1 MATTTTMPII
11 NRANIRASIISSS
24 SSSLSLSHASS
35 NPSTMKKRKM
45 AEARMF
51 AKNGSA
57 EESGGT
63 DVGDIG
69 ADDYDRRKSK
79 QTHEGKKAIVIGA
92 GPAGALSALA
102 LARAGFSVDCFE
114 RRGPSSRL
122 ASGGHN
128 QLTQIRNLQGVGN
141 TRQYNVVLN
150 GRGIAA
156 LEMYGVKVSAN
167 DCVKLA
173 GSVRHEQKG
182 FKRPLRNPF
191 FFWNVSKRT
200 KIGEVTSRST
210 NAFSGSI
217 SIDRGVLAAEIQRA
231 ASEQFPEQITFHFN
245 KQCMDVQTGTSID
258 LQSKKVVIERFEGE
272 LTCPFLSEDEEC
284 NQTYKYDLLVGC
296 DGVNSEVRKAMEI
309 FDSGSFTVKKHI
321 DGMQYKSVSLPV
333 VGGLIGA
340 DVAEQWKKS
349 FHTWP
354 RGQNSLL
361 APPNPDGTLSGV
373 VILPSKSINRKA
385 KWSWD
390 SITAPQEVQAMFSE
404 LFPNAFG
411 GLLPPAVSTSLANQ
425 KAAPGG
431 TTIFCSSLSIPKR
444 HVVLVGDSAHAV
456 WPSLGQGANVAL
468 ESAACL
474 GIALEEIEDIRKGL
488 ETFDKLRKPQT
499 DACGR
504 LSMGGFGNTT
514 SRTTSSFLF
523 VLRVTTLIILN
534 KLIPAKTFGIFGFQ
548 PPAIFQLGN
557 PDFMYLEIENRIR
570 EEVMRLS
577 LMVGSFV
584 VLLMLCIKFGGA
596 NAFVRH
602 CFGL

>member
-1 MATTTTMPII
+1 MATTTTMPLI

-57 EESGGT
+57 EEFGGT

-210 NAFSGSI
+210 NAFSGRFRSTEAC
-217 SIDRGVLAAEIQRA
+217 SRLRFRELRV
-231 ASEQFPEQITFHFN
+231 SSF
-245 KQCMDVQTGTSID
+245 
-258 LQSKKVVIERFEGE
+258 QSKLRFILISNVWTYRPGRRSTCKVKR
-272 LTCPFLSEDEEC
+272 
-284 NQTYKYDLLVGC
+284 
-296 DGVNSEVRKAMEI
+296 
-309 FDSGSFTVKKHI
+309 
-321 DGMQYKSVSLPV
+321 
-333 VGGLIGA
+333 
-340 DVAEQWKKS
+340 
-349 FHTWP
+349 
-354 RGQNSLL
+354 
-361 APPNPDGTLSGV
+361 
-373 VILPSKSINRKA
+373 
-385 KWSWD
+385 
-390 SITAPQEVQAMFSE
+390 
-404 LFPNAFG
+404 
-411 GLLPPAVSTSLANQ
+411 
-425 KAAPGG
+425 
-431 TTIFCSSLSIPKR
+431 SSLN
-444 HVVLVGDSAHAV
+444 DSKA
-456 WPSLGQGANVAL
+456 S
-468 ESAACL
+468 
-474 GIALEEIEDIRKGL
+474 
-488 ETFDKLRKPQT
+488 
-499 DACGR
+499 
-504 LSMGGFGNTT
+504 
-514 SRTTSSFLF
+514 
-523 VLRVTTLIILN
+523 
-534 KLIPAKTFGIFGFQ
+534 
-548 PPAIFQLGN
+548 
-557 PDFMYLEIENRIR
+557 
-570 EEVMRLS
+570 
-577 LMVGSFV
+577 
-584 VLLMLCIKFGGA
+584 
-596 NAFVRH
+596 
-602 CFGL
+602 